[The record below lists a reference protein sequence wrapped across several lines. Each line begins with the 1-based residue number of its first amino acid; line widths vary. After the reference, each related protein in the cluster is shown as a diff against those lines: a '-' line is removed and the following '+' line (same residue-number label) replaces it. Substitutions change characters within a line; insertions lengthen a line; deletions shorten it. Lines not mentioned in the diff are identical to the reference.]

1 LFCICT
7 CFVCVGGVATVWLR
21 IEQDRL
27 VLDELTMTLGEVV
40 LNSLP
45 CRDFLFAARWCGPDK
60 EHFAGFASLD
70 CRGEASLRQ
79 VEEAM
84 AFSTLIT
91 DSIFINFTEDHR
103 YKMFQNCVQKLSAL
117 SVSKKPP
124 SPAGYQRCFFLLSF

>member
-1 LFCICT
+1 
-7 CFVCVGGVATVWLR
+7 
-21 IEQDRL
+21 
-27 VLDELTMTLGEVV
+27 MTLGEVV

-70 CRGEASLRQ
+70 CRGEANLKQ

-103 YKMFQNCVQKLSAL
+103 YKMLQIVFRSSMHYLCLKSLHLLLDIRGAAFCFLSETN
-117 SVSKKPP
+117 P
-124 SPAGYQRCFFLLSF
+124 QRPLFVT

>member
-1 LFCICT
+1 M
-7 CFVCVGGVATVWLR
+7 
-21 IEQDRL
+21 
-27 VLDELTMTLGEVV
+27 LDELTMTLGEVV

-70 CRGEASLRQ
+70 CRGEANLRQ

-103 YKMFQNCVQKLSAL
+103 YKMLQNRVQKLSAL
-117 SVSKKPP
+117 SVSIKPP
-124 SPAGYQRCFFLLSF
+124 SPAEYQRSFFLLSF